1 MRENDFTPN
10 ITNIYIKLQDKTIK
24 DKCMIQSVNKYHI
37 YEILSSD
44 GNFYYTIPKYQREY
58 TWSYREWE
66 ALYDDISENNDE
78 YFIGSIICI
87 PLGDA
92 INPYLEVIDGQQ
104 RLTTISLFLTAIY
117 TCLKE
122 HRDDLCDD
130 DEDVLPSLRKSLKS
144 KNSPN
149 EMKLV
154 PQIQNFNKDDFD
166 HLMNETGL
174 RKASAPKHPYYPMR
188 KIVRCY
194 TYFLKR
200 IDKEMEGMEGSDAV
214 NFLLGKYNKVKQ
226 AMLVKIEVSTHSDAY
241 VLFESLNNR
250 GTPLTAIDLMKNL
263 IMARAESNN
272 LTIDDCFNRWQML
285 LGNLSDDYGIQERFF
300 RQYYNAFKHRLN
312 EPFQSDNDRKKDPL
326 GVMAT
331 RSNLLNI
338 FESLINK
345 DLSSFLDD
353 ILCCGQIYSWL
364 ILQDSTET
372 VYRKALEDLDH
383 IQGAPSYLLLM
394 YLMRNKKELDITE
407 EQINKLIRLL
417 AKYFVRRNITDYP
430 NTRDLTRIFM
440 DIISKIEE
448 SNSVSN
454 DVMALI
460 VDVLSIPTNC
470 ASDEQ
475 FRRSLEGDVYK
486 DNVGATR
493 YILCKLAEL
502 AMTQETW
509 TDLWRRTDKKVFVWT
524 IEHIFPEGENI
535 PQCWVDMIAG
545 GDRQLANKHLEEY
558 THKIGNLTITGYN
571 STLGNKSFKEK
582 RDRKSKD
589 GQRFIGYK
597 NGLEINREIA
607 MKDEWTIEDI
617 KTRTTALVNELMKVY
632 EFPGE

>member
-1 MRENDFTPN
+1 
-10 ITNIYIKLQDKTIK
+10 
-24 DKCMIQSVNKYHI
+24 MIQSVNKYHI

-117 TCLKE
+117 TRLKE
-122 HRDDLCDD
+122 HKEHLSED

-144 KNSPN
+144 RISPN

-154 PQIQNFNKDDFD
+154 PQVQNYNRDDFD
-166 HLMNETGL
+166 RLMNELEL
-174 RKASAPKHPYYPMR
+174 RKAPAPKHAYYPMR
-188 KIVRCY
+188 KIARCY
-194 TYFLKR
+194 SYFLKR
-200 IDKEMEGMEGSDAV
+200 IDKELEGMDDDNAV
-214 NFLLGKYNKVKQ
+214 SFLLSKYNKVKQ
-226 AMLVKIEVSTHSDAY
+226 SMLVKIEVSTHSDAY

-263 IMARAESNN
+263 IMARAESNK
-272 LTIDDCFNRWQML
+272 LTLDDCFNRWQML
-285 LGNLSDDYGIQERFF
+285 LGNLSDDYSIQERFF

-312 EPFQSDNDRKKDPL
+312 EPFQNDNDRKKDPL
-326 GVMAT
+326 GVVAT

-345 DLSSFLDD
+345 DLPAFLDD

-364 ILQDSTET
+364 ILQDVTET
-372 VYRKALEDLDH
+372 TYRKALEDLDH

-394 YLMRNKKELDITE
+394 YLMRNKDLLNITE
-407 EQINKLIRLL
+407 EQINKLIQLL
-417 AKYFVRRNITDYP
+417 NKYFVRRNITDYP
-430 NTRDLTRIFM
+430 STRDLSRIFM

-448 SNSVSN
+448 SVAIGDNVTKI
-454 DVMALI
+454 I
-460 VDVLSIPTNC
+460 VDVLSMPTNC
-470 ASDEQ
+470 ASDEH

-486 DNVGATR
+486 ENVGATR
-493 YILCKLAEL
+493 YILCKLAES

-545 GDRQLANKHLEEY
+545 GDKILAKKYLEEY

-571 STLGNKSFKEK
+571 STLGNKSFEEK
-582 RDRKSKD
+582 RERKSKD
-589 GQRFIGYK
+589 GQRFIGYR

-607 MKDEWTIEDI
+607 QKDCWTIEDI
-617 KTRTTALVNELMKVY
+617 QGRTRTMVDELMKVY
-632 EFPGE
+632 EFPGSR

>member
-1 MRENDFTPN
+1 
-10 ITNIYIKLQDKTIK
+10 
-24 DKCMIQSVNKYHI
+24 MIQSVNKYHI

-117 TCLKE
+117 TRLKE
-122 HRDDLCDD
+122 RKSELSED
-130 DEDVLPSLRKSLKS
+130 DEDVLPSMRKSLKS

-149 EMKLV
+149 EMKIV
-154 PQIQNFNKDDFD
+154 PQVQNYNKDDFD
-166 HLMNETGL
+166 FLMNAIGL
-174 RKASAPKHPYYPMR
+174 RTASAPKHPYYAMR
-188 KIVRCY
+188 KIARCY
-194 TYFLKR
+194 NYFLNR
-200 IDKEMEGMEGSDAV
+200 IDKEMEDMEGSDAV
-214 NFLLGKYNKVKQ
+214 DFLLGKFNKVKQ
-226 AMLVKIEVSTHSDAY
+226 AMLVKIEVSSHSDAY

-272 LTIDDCFNRWQML
+272 LTIDDCFNRWQLL

-312 EPFQSDNDRKKDPL
+312 EPFQSTNDRKKDPL
-326 GVMAT
+326 GVVAT

-345 DLSSFLDD
+345 NLPLFLED
-353 ILCCGQIYSWL
+353 ILRCGQIYSWL
-364 ILQDSTET
+364 ILQDAET
-372 VYRKALEDLDH
+372 PYRRALEDLDH

-394 YLMRNKKELDITE
+394 YLMRNQSALAITE
-407 EQINKLIRLL
+407 EQINNLICLL

-448 SNSVSN
+448 SHSTGD
-454 DVMALI
+454 DVMNLI
-460 VDVLSIPTNC
+460 IETLSTPSNC

-475 FRRSLEGDVYK
+475 FKRSLEGDVYK

-493 YILCKLAEL
+493 YILCKLAES

-535 PQCWVDMIAG
+535 PQCWVDMMAS
-545 GDRQLANKHLEEY
+545 GDRDLAKKYLEEY

-571 STLGNKSFKEK
+571 STLGNKSFEEK

-589 GQRFIGYK
+589 GLRYIGYK
-597 NGLEINREIA
+597 NGLDINREIA
-607 MKDEWTIEDI
+607 NKESWSIEDI
-617 KTRTTALVNELMKVY
+617 KARTAALVDNLMAVY
-632 EFPGE
+632 KFPE

>member
-1 MRENDFTPN
+1 
-10 ITNIYIKLQDKTIK
+10 
-24 DKCMIQSVNKYHI
+24 MIQSVNKYHI

-117 TCLKE
+117 TRLKE
-122 HRDDLCDD
+122 RKSELSED
-130 DEDVLPSLRKSLKS
+130 DEDVLPSMRKSLKS

-154 PQIQNFNKDDFD
+154 PQVQNYNKDDFD
-166 HLMNETGL
+166 FLMNAVGL
-174 RKASAPKHPYYPMR
+174 RTATAPKHPYYAMR
-188 KIVRCY
+188 KIARCY
-194 TYFLKR
+194 NYFLYR
-200 IDKEMEGMEGSDAV
+200 IDKEIENMEGSGAV
-214 NFLLGKYNKVKQ
+214 NFLLGKFNKVKQ
-226 AMLVKIEVSTHSDAY
+226 AMLVKIEVSSHSDAY

-272 LTIDDCFNRWQML
+272 LTIDDCFNRWQL
-285 LGNLSDDYGIQERFF
+285 LLSNLSDDYGIQERFF

-312 EPFQSDNDRKKDPL
+312 EPFQSDSDRKKDPL
-326 GVMAT
+326 GVVAT

-345 DLSSFLDD
+345 NLPLFLED
-353 ILCCGQIYSWL
+353 ILRCGQIYSWL
-364 ILQDSTET
+364 ILQDAET
-372 VYRKALEDLDH
+372 PYHKELEDLDH

-394 YLMRNKKELDITE
+394 YLMRNQFALAITE
-407 EQINKLIRLL
+407 EQINNLIHLL

-440 DIISKIEE
+440 DIISKIEDAHATG
-448 SNSVSN
+448 NN
-454 DVMALI
+454 VMNLI
-460 VDVLSIPTNC
+460 IETLSTPSNC

-475 FRRSLEGDVYK
+475 FKRSLEGDVYK

-493 YILCKLAEL
+493 YILCKLAEST
-502 AMTQETW
+502 MTQETW

-545 GDRQLANKHLEEY
+545 GDRVLAQKYLEEY

-571 STLGNKSFKEK
+571 STLGNKSFEEK

-597 NGLEINREIA
+597 NGLDINREIA
-607 MKDEWTIEDI
+607 NKESWSVEDI
-617 KTRTTALVNELMKVY
+617 KARTAALVEELLAVY
-632 EFPGE
+632 KFPE

>member
-1 MRENDFTPN
+1 
-10 ITNIYIKLQDKTIK
+10 
-24 DKCMIQSVNKYHI
+24 MIQSVNKYHI
-37 YEILSSD
+37 YEILSAD

-117 TCLKE
+117 TRLKE
-122 HRDDLCDD
+122 HREDLSEDD
-130 DEDVLPSLRKSLKS
+130 DDVLPSLRKSLKS

-188 KIVRCY
+188 KIARCF

-200 IDKEMEGMEGSDAV
+200 IDKEMEGMDGNNAV

-272 LTIDDCFNRWQML
+272 FTIDDCFNRWQTL

-326 GVMAT
+326 GIMAT

-364 ILQDSTET
+364 ILQDSTEMT
-372 VYRKALEDLDH
+372 YRKALEELDH

-394 YLMRNKKELDITE
+394 YLMRNKEELNVTE
-407 EQINKLIRLL
+407 EQINQLIRLL

-448 SNSVSN
+448 SRSVGN
-454 DVMALI
+454 DVMSLI
-460 VDVLSIPTNC
+460 VDVLSTPTNC

-493 YILCKLAEL
+493 YILCKLAES

-524 IEHIFPEGENI
+524 IEHIFPEGKNI

-545 GDRQLANKHLEEY
+545 GDRQLANKYLEEY
-558 THKIGNLTITGYN
+558 THKIGNLTVTGYN
-571 STLGNKSFKEK
+571 STLGNKSFEEK

-607 MKDEWTIEDI
+607 TKDEWTIEDI
-617 KTRTTALVNELMKVY
+617 KSRTTALVDELMKVY

>member
-1 MRENDFTPN
+1 
-10 ITNIYIKLQDKTIK
+10 
-24 DKCMIQSVNKYHI
+24 MIQNVNKYHI
-37 YEILSSD
+37 YEILSAD

-58 TWSYREWE
+58 TWGYQQWE

-87 PLGDA
+87 PLGDT
-92 INPYLEVIDGQQ
+92 IKPYLEVIDGQQ

-117 TCLKE
+117 TRLKE
-122 HRDDLCDD
+122 YKNDLSED

-154 PQIQNFNKDDFD
+154 PQVQNFNKDDFD
-166 HLMNETGL
+166 HLMNEVGL
-174 RKASAPKHPYYPMR
+174 RKASAPKHPYYPTR
-188 KIVRCY
+188 KIMRCY
-194 TYFLKR
+194 YYFLKR
-200 IDKEMEGMEGSDAV
+200 LDKEMDGMETESIIS
-214 NFLLGKYNKVKQ
+214 FLLGKYNKVKQ
-226 AMLVKIEVSTHSDAY
+226 AMLVKIEVSSHSDAY

-285 LGNLSDDYGIQERFF
+285 LSNLSDDYGIQERFF

-312 EPFQSDNDRKKDPL
+312 EPFQTDNDRKKDPL
-326 GVMAT
+326 GTVAT

-345 DLSSFLDD
+345 DLPSFLDD
-353 ILCCGQIYSWL
+353 ILLCGQIYSWL

-372 VYRKALEDLDH
+372 IYRKALEDLDH

-394 YLMRNKKELDITE
+394 YLMKNKEGLDITE
-407 EQINKLIRLL
+407 QDINQLIYLL
-417 AKYFVRRNITDYP
+417 SKYFVRRNITDYP

-440 DIISKIEE
+440 DIISKIED
-448 SNSVSN
+448 SKPTGH
-454 DVMALI
+454 
-460 VDVLSIPTNC
+460 DVLSLIVEVLSAPTNC

-475 FRRSLEGDVYK
+475 FKRSLEGDVYK

-493 YILCKLAEL
+493 YILCKLAEST
-502 AMTQETW
+502 MTQETW

-535 PQCWVDMIAG
+535 PQCWIDMIAG
-545 GDRQLANKHLEEY
+545 GDRELANKYLEEY

-571 STLGNKSFKEK
+571 STLGNKSFQEK
-582 RDRKSKD
+582 RDRRSKD

-607 MKDEWTIEDI
+607 EKETWSITDI
-617 KTRTTALVNELMKVY
+617 KARTSSLVAQLLEMFK
-632 EFPGE
+632 FPS

>member
-1 MRENDFTPN
+1 
-10 ITNIYIKLQDKTIK
+10 
-24 DKCMIQSVNKYHI
+24 MIQSVNKYHI

-117 TCLKE
+117 TRLKE
-122 HRDDLCDD
+122 RKSELSED
-130 DEDVLPSLRKSLKS
+130 DEDVLPSMRKSLKS

-149 EMKLV
+149 EMKIV
-154 PQIQNFNKDDFD
+154 PQVQNYNKDDFD
-166 HLMNETGL
+166 FLMNAIGL
-174 RKASAPKHPYYPMR
+174 RTASAPKHPYYAMR
-188 KIVRCY
+188 KIARCY
-194 TYFLKR
+194 NYFLNR
-200 IDKEMEGMEGSDAV
+200 IDKEMEDMEGSDAV
-214 NFLLGKYNKVKQ
+214 DFLLGKFNKVKQ
-226 AMLVKIEVSTHSDAY
+226 AMLVKIEVSSHSDAY

-272 LTIDDCFNRWQML
+272 LTIDDCFNRWQLL

-312 EPFQSDNDRKKDPL
+312 EPFQSTNDRKKDPL
-326 GVMAT
+326 GVVAT

-345 DLSSFLDD
+345 NLPLFLED
-353 ILCCGQIYSWL
+353 ILRCGQIYSWL
-364 ILQDSTET
+364 ILQDAET
-372 VYRKALEDLDH
+372 PYRRALEDLDH

-394 YLMRNKKELDITE
+394 YLMRNQLALAITQ
-407 EQINKLIRLL
+407 EQINNLICLL

-448 SNSVSN
+448 SHSTGD
-454 DVMALI
+454 DVMNLI
-460 VDVLSIPTNC
+460 IETLSAPSNC

-475 FRRSLEGDVYK
+475 FKRSLEGDVYK

-493 YILCKLAEL
+493 YILCKLAES

-535 PQCWVDMIAG
+535 PQCWVDMMAS
-545 GDRQLANKHLEEY
+545 GDRDLAKKYLEEY

-571 STLGNKSFKEK
+571 STLGNKSFEEK

-589 GQRFIGYK
+589 GLRYIGYK
-597 NGLEINREIA
+597 NGIDINREIA
-607 MKDEWTIEDI
+607 NKESWSIEDI
-617 KTRTTALVNELMKVY
+617 KARTASLVDNLMAVY
-632 EFPGE
+632 KFPE

>member
-1 MRENDFTPN
+1 
-10 ITNIYIKLQDKTIK
+10 
-24 DKCMIQSVNKYHI
+24 MIQSVNKYHI

-44 GNFYYTIPKYQREY
+44 GNFFYTIPKYQREY

-87 PLGDA
+87 PLGDV

-117 TCLKE
+117 TRLKE
-122 HRDDLCDD
+122 HREDLSED

-144 KNSPN
+144 RNSPN

-154 PQIQNFNKDDFD
+154 PQIQNFNMDDFD
-166 HLMNETGL
+166 YLMNETGL
-174 RKASAPKHPYYPMR
+174 RKASAPKHPYYPTR
-188 KIVRCY
+188 KIARCY

-200 IDKEMEGMEGSDAV
+200 IDKEMEGLSGEESV
-214 NFLLGKYNKVKQ
+214 SFLLGKYNKVKQ

-285 LGNLSDDYGIQERFF
+285 LSNLSDDYGIQERFF

-345 DLSSFLDD
+345 DLPLFLDD
-353 ILCCGQIYSWL
+353 ILYCGQIYSWL
-364 ILQDSTET
+364 ILQDSTEMT
-372 VYRKALEDLDH
+372 YRKALEDLDH

-394 YLMRNKKELDITE
+394 YLMRNKKELNVTE
-407 EQINKLIRLL
+407 EQINQLIRLL

-440 DIISKIEE
+440 DIISKLEE
-448 SNSVSN
+448 SHSVGN
-454 DVMALI
+454 DVMSLI
-460 VDVLSIPTNC
+460 VYILSTPTNC

-475 FRRSLEGDVYK
+475 FRRSLCGNVYR

-493 YILCKLAEL
+493 YILCKLAES
-502 AMTQETW
+502 AMTQESW
-509 TDLWRRTDKKVFVWT
+509 TDLWKRAENNKTFVWT

-535 PQCWVDMIAG
+535 PDTWVDMIAE
-545 GDRQLANKHLEEY
+545 GDRELAKKYLEEY
-558 THKIGNLTITGYN
+558 SHRIGNLTITGYN

-589 GQRFIGYK
+589 GLRYIGYK

-607 MKDEWTIEDI
+607 LKDTWTIDDI
-617 KTRTTALVNELMKVY
+617 KARTNKLVEELMKVY
-632 EFPGE
+632 EFPGECE

>member
-1 MRENDFTPN
+1 
-10 ITNIYIKLQDKTIK
+10 
-24 DKCMIQSVNKYHI
+24 MIQSVNKYHI
-37 YEILSSD
+37 YEILSAD

-117 TCLKE
+117 TRLKE
-122 HRDDLCDD
+122 HREDLSED
-130 DEDVLPSLRKSLKS
+130 DEDILPSLRKSLKS

-188 KIVRCY
+188 KIARCF

-200 IDKEMEGMEGSDAV
+200 IDKEMEGMDGNNAV

-364 ILQDSTET
+364 ILQDSTEMT
-372 VYRKALEDLDH
+372 YRKALEDLDH

-394 YLMRNKKELDITE
+394 YLMRNKEELNVTE
-407 EQINKLIRLL
+407 EQINQLIRLL

-448 SNSVSN
+448 SHSVGN
-454 DVMALI
+454 DVMSLI
-460 VDVLSIPTNC
+460 VDVLSTPTNC

-493 YILCKLAEL
+493 YILCKLAES

-545 GDRQLANKHLEEY
+545 GDRQLANKYLEEY
-558 THKIGNLTITGYN
+558 THKIGNLTVTGYN
-571 STLGNKSFKEK
+571 STLGNKSFEEK

-589 GQRFIGYK
+589 GQRFIGYR

-607 MKDEWTIEDI
+607 TKDEWTIEDI
-617 KTRTTALVNELMKVY
+617 KTRTTALVDELMKVY
-632 EFPGE
+632 EFPGDYIL

>member
-1 MRENDFTPN
+1 
-10 ITNIYIKLQDKTIK
+10 
-24 DKCMIQSVNKYHI
+24 MIQSVNKYHI
-37 YEILSSD
+37 YEILSAD

-58 TWSYREWE
+58 TWSSREWE
-66 ALYDDISENNDE
+66 ALYDDISENNYE

-117 TCLKE
+117 THLKE
-122 HRDDLCDD
+122 HKDEMSEE
-130 DEDVLPSLRKSLKS
+130 DEDILPSLKKSLKS

-154 PQIQNFNKDDFD
+154 PQVQNHNLDDFN
-166 HLMNETGL
+166 HLMNGLAL
-174 RKASAPKHPYYPMR
+174 RKASASKHSYYGQR
-188 KIVRCY
+188 KIARCY
-194 TYFLKR
+194 NYFWKR
-200 IDKEMEGMEGSDAV
+200 IDKEIESLNDESVVG
-214 NFLLGKYNKVKQ
+214 FLLGKYNKVKQ
-226 AMLVKIEVSTHSDAY
+226 AMLVKIEVSSHSDAY

-263 IMARAESNN
+263 IMAKAEGNK
-272 LTIDDCFNRWQML
+272 LTIDDCFNRWQTL
-285 LGNLSDDYGIQERFF
+285 LGNLSEDYSIQERFF

-312 EPFQSDNDRKKDPL
+312 KPFQSDADRKKDPL
-326 GVMAT
+326 GVVAT

-345 DLSSFLDD
+345 DLPSFLDD
-353 ILCCGQIYSWL
+353 ILQCGQIYSWL
-364 ILQDSTET
+364 ILQDTIENP
-372 VYRKALEDLDH
+372 YRKALEDLDH

-394 YLMRNKKELDITE
+394 YLIRNKEGLKVSE
-407 EQINKLIRLL
+407 EQINLTIRLL

-440 DIISKIEE
+440 DIISKLEE
-448 SNSVSN
+448 VQATGSKVVS
-454 DVMALI
+454 I
-460 VDVLSIPTNC
+460 IIGILSTATNC

-493 YILCKLAEL
+493 YILCKLAEA

-509 TDLWRRTDKKVFVWT
+509 TDLWHRTDKKVFVWT
-524 IEHIFPEGENI
+524 IEHIFPEGQNI
-535 PQCWVDMIAG
+535 PDSWVNMIAD
-545 GDRQLANKHLEEY
+545 GDKELAKQYLEKY

-571 STLGNKSFKEK
+571 STLGNKSFEEK

-607 MKDEWTIEDI
+607 TMDKWTVDDI
-617 KTRTTALVNELMKVY
+617 KTRTATLVDELMKVY